1 MRTRVTQSDQRPAV
15 VVHVGMSKTGTSTI
29 QAVLHRSR
37 RRLARRGILYPKSP
51 GERRHIRLGL
61 AMQPDDGVVRQ
72 SVGWRRQAVST
83 PGELRPIF
91 EEALFEELSVS
102 PRHVVFSDEALFIAD
117 PEGIA
122 NMRELFDRIASS
134 VRVVAYLRRQDG
146 HLCSRY
152 QQMVKREGEVR
163 LLTERAE
170 LDLSDDYDYHAR
182 LTTWRELMRP
192 DQLVVRT
199 FEPARFV
206 GGSLVSDF
214 LDATGLDLRAEQ
226 LVQVPP
232 RNESIDAEAVEFLR
246 VLNLHLQDL
255 GTPPD
260 RTLTNDVM
268 NRLRPHT
275 HGRTLTLPEPVL
287 DDFMARWRQSN
298 EGVARD
304 FVGDAPQ
311 SHFAARQNTRNT
323 TTDQLL
329 DPARFAALLDLVEL
343 PGDWHPPL
351 RRIAEH
357 EAAR

>member
-1 MRTRVTQSDQRPAV
+1 MRTRATPSGQRPAV
-15 VVHVGMSKTGTSTI
+15 VLHVGMGKTGTSTI
-29 QAVLHRSR
+29 QAVLNRSR

-51 GERRHIRLGL
+51 GQRRHIRLGL

-91 EEALFEELSVS
+91 EEALLEELSVS
-102 PRHVVFSDEALFIAD
+102 PQHVLFSDEALFIAD
-117 PEGIA
+117 PGGIA

-170 LDLSDDYDYHAR
+170 QDLSDVYDYHAR

-192 DQLVVRT
+192 DQLVVRI

-214 LDATGLDLRAEQ
+214 LDATGLDLQAEQ
-226 LVQVPP
+226 LVQVPR
-232 RNESIDAEAVEFLR
+232 RNESIDAETVEFLR
-246 VLNLHLQDL
+246 VLNLHLRDL

-260 RTLTNDVM
+260 RALTNDVM
-268 NRLRPHT
+268 RRLRPHT
-275 HGRTLTLPEPVL
+275 HGRTLTLPERVL
-287 DDFMARWRQSN
+287 DDFMARWRPSN
-298 EGVARD
+298 ERVARD
-304 FVGDAPQ
+304 FVRDAPE
-311 SHFAARQNTRNT
+311 SLFAARRTGDT

-329 DPARFAALLDLVEL
+329 DPARFAALLDLVDL
-343 PGDWHPPL
+343 PDDWHPPL
-351 RRIAEH
+351 LRIAEH